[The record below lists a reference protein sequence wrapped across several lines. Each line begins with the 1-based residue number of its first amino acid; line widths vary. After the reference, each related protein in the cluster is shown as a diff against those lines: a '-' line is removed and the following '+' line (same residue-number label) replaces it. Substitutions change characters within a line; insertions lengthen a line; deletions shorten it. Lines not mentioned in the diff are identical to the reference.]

1 MRSSGGWRTL
11 RVMSGTGFPGTG
23 LDPHEEP
30 QPKVAGAWVGYLIF
44 ALILA
49 FLIVVG
55 AQFADE
61 REWANFTGITVFTLA
76 FLIVPTGG
84 ASWLRR
90 SWRARKPRTRL

>member
-1 MRSSGGWRTL
+1 
-11 RVMSGTGFPGTG
+11 MSGTELGGTG
-23 LDPHEEP
+23 LDPREEP

-44 ALILA
+44 ALVLA

-61 REWANFTGITVFTLA
+61 REWANVTGITMFTLA

-84 ASWLRR
+84 ARWLRR
-90 SWRARKPRTRL
+90 SWRARKARTRL